1 MQLIPEQQVIE
12 RLRQENPWWQA
23 PHLIDGQVSAFA
35 PRAYLPSLLNLLK
48 AAAVR
53 RAVIV
58 LGPRRV
64 GKTVLLHHAI
74 DALLGGGVP
83 PQDILY
89 CSVDSPLYNGR
100 RLEELVKLGQIASGT
115 NHFRFVIFDEIQY
128 VRDWEVHLKVL
139 VDDSPHVK
147 YVASGSAAAAL
158 RLKGQE
164 SGAGRFT
171 DFHLP
176 PLTFAEY
183 LTLRREDALVELDSA
198 SRWGIAPDID
208 ALNEAF
214 VRYLNFGGYP
224 EVALVKEVQDNPARF
239 VKSDIIDKVLL
250 RDLPSLY
257 GIHDVQEL
265 NYLFTTLAFNT
276 GQEIQLEELSKHSG
290 VAKNTI
296 KRYLDYLEA
305 AFLIRRVY
313 RIDRSARRFQRET
326 HFKAYVTNPS
336 LRAALFAPLGAD
348 DAGMGHLVET
358 GCLAQWLHFHEGMH
372 YARWSGK
379 GRNEV
384 DFVLLN
390 ARLRPE
396 FALEVKWS
404 DSPVERPERELQAL
418 LEFSRDKSLV
428 FAAVT
433 TRTIERDEVVGGMR
447 VHFVPAALYCHVV
460 GRNLVKDGWNVSRI
474 FRESPNAAPAAT
486 PFE

>member
-1 MQLIPEQQVIE
+1 MQTIPEEQVIE

-23 PHLIDGQVSAFA
+23 PHEISGQLRGFA
-35 PRAYLPSLLNLLK
+35 PRAYLPSLLSLLR
-48 AAAVR
+48 AAALR
-53 RAVIV
+53 RAVIL

-64 GKTVLLHHAI
+64 GKTVLVHHAI
-74 DALLGGGVP
+74 EALLRSAAA

-89 CSVDSPLYNGR
+89 CSVDSPVYNGR
-100 RLEELVKLGQIASGT
+100 RLDELVKLGQKASGT
-115 NHFRFVIFDEIQY
+115 SRFRFVLFDEIQY

-139 VDDSPHVK
+139 VDDSPDVK

-158 RLKGQE
+158 RLKSQE

-183 LTLRREDALVELDSA
+183 LTLRGEDGLVESTA
-198 SRWGIAPDID
+198 TTRWGVAPDLD
-208 ALNEAF
+208 ALNTAF

-276 GQEIQLEELSKHSG
+276 GQEIKLEDLAQHSG

-313 RIDRSARRFQRET
+313 RIDRSARRFKRET
-326 HFKAYVTNPS
+326 HFKAYVTNSS
-336 LRAALFAPLGAD
+336 LRAALFAPLASD
-348 DAGMGHLVET
+348 DAAMGHVVET
-358 GCLAQWLHFHEGMH
+358 GCLAQWLHFEQPMH
-372 YARWSGK
+372 YARWTGK
-379 GRNEV
+379 GPNEV

-390 ARLRPE
+390 ERLRPA
-396 FALEVKWS
+396 FAVEVKWS
-404 DSPVERPERELQAL
+404 DSAVERPERDLRGL
-418 LEFSRDKSLV
+418 LD
-428 FAAVT
+428 FARANGLGAAVVT
-433 TRTIERDEVVGGMR
+433 TRTIEREQRIGDFVL
-447 VHFVPAALYCHVV
+447 HFVPAALYCHAV
-460 GRNLVKDGWNVSRI
+460 GRNLVKVGWNVSRI
-474 FRESPNAAPAAT
+474 FREPLPGQPAAT

>member
-1 MQLIPEQQVIE
+1 MQAIPEEQVIE

-23 PHLIDGQVSAFA
+23 PHTVGAHVRGLA
-35 PRAYLPSLLNLLK
+35 PRAYLPSFLSLLRV
-48 AAAVR
+48 AAMR

-64 GKTVLLHHAI
+64 GKTVLVHHAI
-74 DALLGGGVP
+74 DALLRDELS

-89 CSVDSPLYNGR
+89 CSVDSPVYSRR
-100 RLEELVKLGQIASGT
+100 RLDELVKLGEKASGT
-115 NHFRFVIFDEIQY
+115 SHFRVVLFDEIQY
-128 VRDWEVHLKVL
+128 VRDWEIHLKVL
-139 VDDSPHVK
+139 VDDSPRVK

-158 RLKGQE
+158 RLKSRE

-183 LTLRREDALVELDSA
+183 LTLRGEDGLVESTETT
-198 SRWGIAPDID
+198 RWGVAPDLD
-208 ALNEAF
+208 ALNAAF

-224 EVALVKEVQDNPARF
+224 EVALVKEVQDNPAQF

-276 GQEIQLEELSKHSG
+276 GQEIQLEELATHSR

-313 RIDRSARRFQRET
+313 RIDRSARRFKRET
-326 HFKAYVTNPS
+326 HFKVYVTNSS
-336 LRAALFAPLGAD
+336 LRAALFAPLGAN
-348 DAGMGHLVET
+348 DAEMGHVVET
-358 GCLAQWLHFHEGMH
+358 GCFSQWLPSMYPMH
-372 YARWSGK
+372 YARWTGK
-379 GRNEV
+379 GPNEV

-390 ARLRPE
+390 ERLRPA
-396 FALEVKWS
+396 FAAEVKWT
-404 DSPVERPERELQAL
+404 DAPAQRPERDLRAL
-418 LEFSRDKSLV
+418 LDFAKANGLGT
-428 FAAVT
+428 AAVT
-433 TRTIERDEVVGGMR
+433 TRTIEREQRIGDFVL
-447 VHFVPAALYCHVV
+447 HFVPAALYCHAVS
-460 GRNLVKDGWNVSRI
+460 RNLVKAGWNVSRI
-474 FRESPNAAPAAT
+474 FREPLPGLPAAT

>member
-1 MQLIPEQQVIE
+1 MQTIPEEQVIE
-12 RLRQENPWWQA
+12 RLRQENPWWQTSHSGGA
-23 PHLIDGQVSAFA
+23 HVRGFA
-35 PRAYLPSLLNLLK
+35 PRAYLPSLLSLLR
-48 AAAVR
+48 AEALR

-58 LGPRRV
+58 RGPRRV
-64 GKTVLLHHAI
+64 GKTVLVHHAI
-74 DALLGGGVP
+74 DALLRDEVS

-89 CSVDSPLYNGR
+89 CSVDSPVYNGR
-100 RLEELVKLGQIASGT
+100 RLDELVKLGQKASGT
-115 NHFRFVIFDEIQY
+115 SRFRFVLFDEIQY

-158 RLKGQE
+158 RLKSQE

-183 LTLRREDALVELDSA
+183 LTLRGEDGLVESTETT
-198 SRWGIAPDID
+198 RWGVAPDLD
-208 ALNEAF
+208 ALNTAF

-224 EVALVKEVQDNPARF
+224 EVALVKEVQDNPAQF

-276 GQEIQLEELSKHSG
+276 GQEIQLEELAKHSG

-313 RIDRSARRFQRET
+313 RVDRSARRFKRET
-326 HFKAYVTNPS
+326 HFKAYLTTSS

-348 DAGMGHLVET
+348 DAEMGHVVET
-358 GCLAQWLHFHEGMH
+358 GCLSQWLPSTHPMH
-372 YARWSGK
+372 YARWP
-379 GRNEV
+379 GRGPNEV

-390 ARLRPE
+390 QQLRPV
-396 FALEVKWS
+396 FAVEVKWS
-404 DSPVERPERELQAL
+404 DASAQRPERDLRAL
-418 LEFSRDKSLV
+418 LEFAKENAIDV
-428 FAAVT
+428 VVVT
-433 TRTIERDEVVGGMR
+433 TRTLEREQRIGDLVLQ
-447 VHFVPAALYCHVV
+447 FVPAALYCHAV

-474 FRESPNAAPAAT
+474 FREPLPGMPAAT